1 MAEASFHKL
10 IALALMALAL
20 VGVWQGV
27 DTLRRDIAFTTA
39 QTEVSFWGRGSYRP
53 EPETI
58 ILTQQTL
65 DELLSGAPANPEY
78 LAMQANYAAWQ
89 GYWTEDFREAQA
101 FGLEAVDAQ
110 HAALESRPA
119 HRQGWAKMV
128 EYASRLHDGKPMRQ
142 EAKARVN
149 ALTALVGPK

>member
-1 MAEASFHKL
+1 ML
-10 IALALMALAL
+10 LLVLALA
-20 VGVWQGV
+20 GVIYAANLFRQ
-27 DTLRRDIAFTTA
+27 DLIFTRA
-39 QTEVSFWGRGSYRP
+39 QTEVSFWGRCSYRP

-101 FGLEAVDAQ
+101 FALEEVEAQ
-110 HAALESRPA
+110 HAAVESRA
-119 HRQGWAKMV
+119 GHRQGWAKMV